1 MQKHAAP
8 LPALFAP
15 NLHASIVERG
25 THTPNSR
32 AHIKSEELTNEQGL
46 KENERILRGEL

>member
-1 MQKHAAP
+1 MQKRAAP

-32 AHIKSEELTNEQGL
+32 AHIKSELTNEQGL